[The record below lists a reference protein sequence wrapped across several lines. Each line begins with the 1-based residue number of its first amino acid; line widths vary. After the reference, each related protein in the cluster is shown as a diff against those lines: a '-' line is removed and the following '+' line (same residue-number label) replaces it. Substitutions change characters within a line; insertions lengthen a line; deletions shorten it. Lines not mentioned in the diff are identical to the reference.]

1 MCDLESGFLILQI
14 SLQYSW
20 SKIHKLSFVILFVF
34 TSYPQAEAGDKKPAL
49 EETRGYTT
57 QALASVAY
65 QINTLATS
73 FLSLLD
79 LQAKQLVD
87 MESGINH
94 LSQVPITSGF
104 VYCHCTGRQAVLDN
118 THGKDSGAFR

>member
-1 MCDLESGFLILQI
+1 MHLCVYLLKATE
-14 SLQYSW
+14 
-20 SKIHKLSFVILFVF
+20 
-34 TSYPQAEAGDKKPAL
+34 KKPAL

-79 LQAKQLVD
+79 LQSRQLVD
-87 MESGINH
+87 MESSINH
-94 LSQVPITSGF
+94 LSQVT
-104 VYCHCTGRQAVLDN
+104 T
-118 THGKDSGAFR
+118 